1 MRRAQRSTIFGALAV
16 LAIAVTLM
24 LASTLAGS
32 SADDSKGVLASLL
45 SRVLST
51 PTTQVSIGQVDGAL
65 SSNATIHNITI
76 ADRDGVWL
84 KLDTARIVWS
94 RTALLLHQRLEV
106 DKLEVGD
113 LQILRRPRPSEK
125 AVAGSDQPILPKL

>member
-1 MRRAQRSTIFGALAV
+1 MQRLRRSAIFGALAV
-16 LAIAVTLM
+16 LAVAAALT
-24 LASTLAGS
+24 LASTLAS
-32 SADDSKGVLASLL
+32 RSADDSKGVLASLL

-65 SSNATIHNITI
+65 SSDATIHNITI
-76 ADRDGVWL
+76 ADRDGVRL

-106 DKLEVGD
+106 DKL
-113 LQILRRPRPSEK
+113 
-125 AVAGSDQPILPKL
+125 